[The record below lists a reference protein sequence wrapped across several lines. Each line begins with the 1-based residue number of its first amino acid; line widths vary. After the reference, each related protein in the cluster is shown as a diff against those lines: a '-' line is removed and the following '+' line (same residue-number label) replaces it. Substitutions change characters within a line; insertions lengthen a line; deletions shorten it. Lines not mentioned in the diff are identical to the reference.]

1 MIRLTEHA
9 ERELRR
15 RTVALAWVEAAVV
28 SPDRTEPDPRDPTLM
43 RAFKA
48 IPAFGQ
54 RILRVVY
61 RPEGDD
67 IVVITAHF
75 DRGARR

>member
-15 RTVALAWVEAAVV
+15 RAIALDWVEATIAA
-28 SPDRTEPDPRDPTLM
+28 PDRSEPDPRDPTLT
-43 RAFKA
+43 RSFKA
-48 IPAFGQ
+48 IAAFGH
-54 RILRVVY
+54 RVLRVVR
-61 RPEGDD
+61 RPDRDD
-67 IVVITAHF
+67 ILLVTAHF

>member
-9 ERELRR
+9 ERELHR
-15 RTVALAWVEAAVV
+15 RTVALAWVGAAIA
-28 SPDRTEPDPRDPTLM
+28 SPDRTEPDPRDPTLT

-48 IPAFGQ
+48 IPAFGH